1 MRASSKD
8 RLEAFEEQ
16 GGWVCSRET
25 GWVVGRGARDAG
37 RGYVRSMSSA
47 LFRAGLE
54 ATGWVFSKQI
64 AGPAL
69 IFVLRGSL
77 SSVQCSYLLFS
88 LIWFIYIFLFKI

>member
-25 GWVVGRGARDAG
+25 GWAVGRGARDAG

-54 ATGWVFSKQI
+54 VTGWVFSKQI

-77 SSVQCSYLLFS
+77 FSAVQLFTLFFDMVHLHFS
-88 LIWFIYIFLFKI
+88 L

>member
-16 GGWVCSRET
+16 SRWCVAERP
-25 GWVVGRGARDAG
+25 VGRGTRDAG

-54 ATGWVFSKQI
+54 VTGWVFSKQV

-77 SSVQCSYLLFS
+77 FS
-88 LIWFIYIFLFKI
+88 AVCL

>member
-1 MRASSKD
+1 MVGCVAERP
-8 RLEAFEEQ
+8 
-16 GGWVCSRET
+16 
-25 GWVVGRGARDAG
+25 VGRGARDAG

-54 ATGWVFSKQI
+54 VTGWVFSKQVT
-64 AGPAL
+64 GPAL
-69 IFVLRGSL
+69 IFFFFKGDL

>member
-8 RLEAFEEQ
+8 RLEAFEVQ

-25 GWVVGRGARDAG
+25 GWAWGQRCRQRLCEVN
-37 RGYVRSMSSA
+37 
-47 LFRAGLE
+47 E
-54 ATGWVFSKQI
+54 FS
-64 AGPAL
+64 L
-69 IFVLRGSL
+69 IQSRIGSHRMGFQQTSHWPSFDFFFFKGDL